1 MEVLNLKDL
10 SLEELMDLEA
20 LFRARSGD
28 DYREDSYQFF
38 KWADLVLEE
47 IINRVKRQEDLWK
60 I

>member
-20 LFRARSGD
+20 LFRTRSGD

-47 IINRVKRQEDLWK
+47 IIRRVKK
-60 I
+60 